1 MSIPDVQM
9 YSELKSIAQSILKR
23 ERRAE
28 SMSPGDL
35 FHEAYCRLNEY
46 LSNPSNDVQDVKA
59 LFAQTMRRVI
69 IDHARKR
76 SRRERR
82 LPRIMLDLDQQPDH
96 HELKENLDRAESLI
110 LLDQALYKLAIDY
123 PTHAKVVELK
133 YFGGLTIHQCAQQL
147 NVSTPT
153 IERYWAF
160 ARKWLANEVRHSAG
174 LAD

>member
-1 MSIPDVQM
+1 MSIPDVQT
-9 YSELKSIAQSILKR
+9 YSELKSIAKSILKR
-23 ERRAE
+23 ERRIE
-28 SMSPGDL
+28 SMSSVDL
-35 FHEAYCRLNEY
+35 FHEAYCRLNDY
-46 LSNPSNDVQDVKA
+46 LCNPENEVQDLKA

-69 IDHARKR
+69 VDQARKR
-76 SRRERR
+76 TRRERR
-82 LPRIMLDLDQQPDH
+82 LPRILLDLDQQPDH
-96 HELKENLDRAESLI
+96 YELKENLDRAETLI
-110 LLDQALYKLAIDY
+110 LLDQALSRLAIDY

-160 ARKWLANEVRHSAG
+160 ARKWLANEVRHIAG

>member
-1 MSIPDVQM
+1 MSIPDGQM

-35 FHEAYCRLNEY
+35 FHEAYCRLKEY
-46 LSNPSNDVQDVKA
+46 LSNPANDVQDVKA

-82 LPRIMLDLDQQPDH
+82 LSRIDLNLDHQPDH
-96 HELKENLDRAESLI
+96 KELGDNSDRAKTLL
-110 LLDQALYKLAIDY
+110 LLDQALTKLAMDY
-123 PTHAKVVELK
+123 PAHAKVVELK
-133 YFGGLTIHQCAQQL
+133 YFGGLTIPQCAQQL
-147 NVSTPT
+147 RVSEPT

-160 ARKWLANEVRHSAG
+160 ARKWLAREVQYIAG
-174 LAD
+174 Q